1 MGVNIMT
8 RQPQLRLKM
17 KKTKKLIELPK
28 LKQDVIKYIYTSYN
42 KYNGLVDTILER
54 KRKEMLIEKENEEYL
69 KELKDKL

>member
-1 MGVNIMT
+1 
-8 RQPQLRLKM
+8 M
-17 KKTKKLIELPK
+17 KKTKKLIKLPK

-54 KRKEMLIEKENEEYL
+54 KRKERLIKKENEEYL

>member
-1 MGVNIMT
+1 
-8 RQPQLRLKM
+8 M